1 MDRKLIVKKNDLL
14 VYCAVIVWCAS
25 SFLSISTI
33 LAGSTA
39 LKSAI
44 IHICKYFIIAP
55 LIFKVLFI
63 DKYSIN
69 RLVVYAGLFAVFG
82 ITTILTGD
90 TDNLLWILLLSVSM
104 RKVSFDNIM
113 RLINVLYICFLG
125 LIIALALMGVIEN
138 TVVIT
143 TNALTGGIM
152 ERHLLGFKHVNFLGG
167 VVFVIFASTCYLKYE
182 KFHLKEVIL
191 SVIASAWLFYYVGSK
206 TSSLLI
212 ILSLILVLVFK
223 LFSSG
228 KIGLFGIKIISYVTC
243 IVSMVSSIVL
253 SVFYNKLPKFVEVI
267 DYLLTYRLKWGNY
280 FYENYGISLLGQRI
294 EFISTTQAESLGIKS
309 AILDNSYMHLLVHYG
324 IIVFA
329 IVIILYFL
337 MVKYSLDL
345 GKYKICMLV
354 SIIFVCGITEK
365 WMFTPF
371 YNYLLLAFIPL
382 YEEYHTISKDLQYS
396 YNRRK

>member
-1 MDRKLIVKKNDLL
+1 MNRKLIVKKNDLL

-25 SFLSISTI
+25 SFLAISTI
-33 LAGSTA
+33 LAGSTT

-44 IHICKYFIIAP
+44 IHICKYFIIVP
-55 LIFKVLFI
+55 LFFKVLFI
-63 DKYSIN
+63 DKYSIK
-69 RLVVYAGLFAVFG
+69 RFVVYAGLFVMFG

-113 RLINVLYICFLG
+113 RLINALYICFLG
-125 LIIALALMGVIEN
+125 VIVSLALMGVIEN
-138 TVVIT
+138 TAVIT

-182 KFHLKEVIL
+182 TFNLKEVII

-212 ILSLILVLVFK
+212 ILSLFLVFVFK

-228 KIGLFGIKIISYVTC
+228 RFGLFGIKIISYVTC

-253 SVFYNKLPKFVEVI
+253 SLFYNKLPKFVEVI
-267 DYLLTYRLKWGNY
+267 DYLLTYRMKWGNY

-294 EFISTTQAESLGIKS
+294 EFVSTTQAEALGIHQPCRLS
-309 AILDNSYMHLLVHYG
+309 NTGRYY
-324 IIVFA
+324 VF
-329 IVIILYFL
+329 
-337 MVKYSLDL
+337 
-345 GKYKICMLV
+345 
-354 SIIFVCGITEK
+354 
-365 WMFTPF
+365 
-371 YNYLLLAFIPL
+371 
-382 YEEYHTISKDLQYS
+382 LQAKCLQQP
-396 YNRRK
+396 R